1 LETAVGT
8 TPFKEKYLCQR
19 VEYIYVQILK
29 SKLSGYIFMINMVY
43 WAVFT
48 VSIIEVILI
57 SYIIPEITS
66 FIWLFWVEF
75 QALLVGVILVKSTG
89 NVFNSTTRAILVGCG
104 IVLLLC
110 TNLHFLLGII
120 VGESVE
126 ESVRSVLDSYSF
138 TSSVFCSD
146 VQPPDS
152 GSNVQPSD
160 KSLGSAIKK
169 GASEIRDAVDLVGT
183 GATVTAVS
191 GAIMAGASNPPKVVE
206 AVIRMPI
213 QGKVALGLGI
223 FAASVHGYFKYFSG
237 Y

>member
-1 LETAVGT
+1 MNM
-8 TPFKEKYLCQR
+8 FKAL
-19 VEYIYVQILK
+19 
-29 SKLSGYIFMINMVY
+29 SKQSGSIFMSIINMVY
-43 WAVFT
+43 WVVFT
-48 VSIIEVILI
+48 ISIIEVILI

-75 QALLVGVILVKSTG
+75 QVLLVGVILVKNTG
-89 NVFNSTTRAILVGCG
+89 NVFNLTTRAILVGCG

-110 TNLHFLLGII
+110 TNLHFILGII

-146 VQPPDS
+146 VQPPD
-152 GSNVQPSD
+152 
-160 KSLGSAIKK
+160 KSLGSALKE

-191 GAIMAGASNPPKVVE
+191 GAIMAGAANPPKVVE

>member
-1 LETAVGT
+1 MNM
-8 TPFKEKYLCQR
+8 FKAL
-19 VEYIYVQILK
+19 
-29 SKLSGYIFMINMVY
+29 SKQSGSIFMSIINMVY
-43 WAVFT
+43 WVVFT
-48 VSIIEVILI
+48 ISIIEVILI

-75 QALLVGVILVKSTG
+75 QVLLVGVILVKNTG
-89 NVFNSTTRAILVGCG
+89 NVFNLTTRAILVGCG

-110 TNLHFLLGII
+110 TNLHFILGII

-152 GSNVQPSD
+152 AL
-160 KSLGSAIKK
+160 KE

-191 GAIMAGASNPPKVVE
+191 GAIMAGAANPPKVVE

>member
-1 LETAVGT
+1 MNMFRAL
-8 TPFKEKYLCQR
+8 
-19 VEYIYVQILK
+19 
-29 SKLSGYIFMINMVY
+29 SKQSGYIFMGIINMVY
-43 WAVFT
+43 WVVFT
-48 VSIIEVILI
+48 ISIIEVILI
-57 SYIIPEITS
+57 SYIIPKITS

-89 NVFNSTTRAILVGCG
+89 NVFNVTTRAILVGCG
-104 IVLLLC
+104 TVLLLC
-110 TNLHFLLGII
+110 TNIHFILGII

-126 ESVRSVLDSYSF
+126 ESLRSVLDSYSF

-152 GSNVQPSD
+152 GSGVQPPD
-160 KSLGSAIKK
+160 KDLGSALKK
-169 GASEIRDAVDLVGT
+169 GASEFREAVDLVGT

-191 GAIMAGASNPPKVVE
+191 GAVMTAAANPPKVVE
-206 AVIRMPI
+206 AAIRMPI
-213 QGKVALGLGI
+213 QGKIALGLGI

>member
-1 LETAVGT
+1 MNMFRAL
-8 TPFKEKYLCQR
+8 
-19 VEYIYVQILK
+19 
-29 SKLSGYIFMINMVY
+29 SKQSGYIFMGIINMVY
-43 WAVFT
+43 WVVFT
-48 VSIIEVILI
+48 ISIIEVILI
-57 SYIIPEITS
+57 SYLIPEISS
-66 FIWLFWVEF
+66 FIRLFWVEF
-75 QALLVGVILVKSTG
+75 QALLVGVILVKNTG
-89 NVFNSTTRAILVGCG
+89 NVFNLTTRSILVGCG

-110 TNLHFLLGII
+110 TNIHFILGII

-152 GSNVQPSD
+152 GSDVQPPD
-160 KSLGSAIKK
+160 KDLGSAIKK

-191 GAIMAGASNPPKVVE
+191 GAIMAAASNPPKVVK
-206 AVIRMPI
+206 AAIQMPI

>member
-1 LETAVGT
+1 MNMFRAL
-8 TPFKEKYLCQR
+8 
-19 VEYIYVQILK
+19 
-29 SKLSGYIFMINMVY
+29 SKQSGYIFMGIINMVY
-43 WAVFT
+43 WVVFT
-48 VSIIEVILI
+48 ISIIEVILI
-57 SYIIPEITS
+57 SYLIPEISS

-75 QALLVGVILVKSTG
+75 QALLVGVILVKNTG
-89 NVFNSTTRAILVGCG
+89 NVFNLTTRSILVGCG

-110 TNLHFLLGII
+110 TNIHFILGII

-146 VQPPDS
+146 VQPPDK
-152 GSNVQPSD
+152 D
-160 KSLGSAIKK
+160 LGSAIKK

-191 GAIMAGASNPPKVVE
+191 GAIMAAASNPPKVVK
-206 AVIRMPI
+206 AAIQMPI

>member
-1 LETAVGT
+1 M
-8 TPFKEKYLCQR
+8 FKAL
-19 VEYIYVQILK
+19 
-29 SKLSGYIFMINMVY
+29 SKLSGYIFMSIINVVY
-43 WAVFT
+43 WVVFT

-75 QALLVGVILVKSTG
+75 QALLVGVILVKNTG
-89 NVFNSTTRAILVGCG
+89 NVFNLTTRAILVGCG
-104 IVLLLC
+104 IVILLC
-110 TNLHFLLGII
+110 TNIHFILGII
-120 VGESVE
+120 GGESVE

-138 TSSVFCSD
+138 TSTVFCSDVPPPDSGSD
-146 VQPPDS
+146 VQPPDK
-152 GSNVQPSD
+152 D
-160 KSLGSAIKK
+160 LGSAVKK

-191 GAIMAGASNPPKVVE
+191 GALMAAASNPPEVVK
-206 AVIRMPI
+206 AAIRMPV
-213 QGKVALGLGI
+213 QGKIALGLGI

>member
-1 LETAVGT
+1 
-8 TPFKEKYLCQR
+8 
-19 VEYIYVQILK
+19 
-29 SKLSGYIFMINMVY
+29 MINMVY
-43 WAVFT
+43 WVVFT

-75 QALLVGVILVKSTG
+75 QALLVGVILVKNTG
-89 NVFNSTTRAILVGCG
+89 NVFNLTTRAILVGCG

-110 TNLHFLLGII
+110 TNLHFILGII

-152 GSNVQPSD
+152 GSNVQPPD

-191 GAIMAGASNPPKVVE
+191 GAIMAGAANPPKVVE